1 MSNSKVAV
9 ITGGGGVLGRATAI
23 KLARDGYSI
32 TVGGRTQE
40 SLDETVEAVSGAGGV
55 CLAVVTDVSDSEQVD
70 NLFARSE
77 SEFGPCTSFLHSAA
91 THGIPKRLA
100 NLTNEEWHHVIR
112 TNLDS
117 TLYGTRAALAQM
129 LPQKHGAIVLV
140 SSAGTLKGFP
150 FASAYAAT
158 KSALYGIARTL
169 AVEVGGLGVRV
180 NVLVPGAMPE
190 SAIYQSAMP
199 AIAEEFGYK
208 PEAGVDILREMSAL
222 KRVCTPEE
230 VAEGAFFLATER
242 SSAMTGQ
249 ALVVDGGLTV

>member
-1 MSNSKVAV
+1 MDESKVAI
-9 ITGGGGVLGRATAI
+9 ITGGGGVLGRATAV
-23 KLARDGYSI
+23 KLARDGYSV
-32 TVGGRTQE
+32 TVAGRTQE
-40 SLDETVEAVSGAGGV
+40 TLDATVGAIADVGGSG
-55 CLAVVTDVSDSEQVD
+55 LAVVTDVSDRDQIE
-70 NLFARSE
+70 NLFALSK
-77 SEFGPCTSFLHSAA
+77 SEFGPCTSFLHGAA
-91 THGIPKRLA
+91 THGTPMRFA
-100 NLTNEEWHHVIR
+100 SMPDEEWHHVIR

-117 TLYGTRAALAQM
+117 TMYGVRAALAQM
-129 LPQKHGAIVLV
+129 LPQKRGAVVLV

-150 FASAYAAT
+150 LATAYAAT

-169 AVEVGGLGVRV
+169 AVEVGGDGVRV

-208 PEAGVDILREMSAL
+208 PEEGVDILREMSAL

-230 VAEGAFFLATER
+230 IAEGAFFLATER

-249 ALVVDGGLTV
+249 ALVVDGGLTA